1 MEMKEMPIEEKYDK
15 LLNEYL
21 LDAATHYAIHKE
33 LGAVDKFLDLY
44 IKVQKKMTPS
54 VIGIALKVLK
64 AVTPGKAFKQVTDQ
78 FLYWGQTFHP
88 LATLEETKVSDREA
102 VIRIKNCVLLKRA
115 RDLVKKAGLDID
127 PKFFCEIDAKYL
139 PGVLKEFGVDVAW
152 ELEENG
158 CRATAKLK

>member
-1 MEMKEMPIEEKYDK
+1 MAIKEMPIEEKYDQ
-15 LLNEYL
+15 LLNEYV

-64 AVTPGKAFKQVTDQ
+64 TITPGKAFKQVTDQ

-88 LATLEETKVSDREA
+88 LSTLEETKVSDREA

-139 PGVLKEFGVDVAW
+139 PGVLKEFGVDVTW